1 MSVTKLIVREWIF
14 IQKLLQW
21 SPSWWLIMSL
31 FGYLEILSPLDD
43 RYSLSPVRHTLAS
56 PVDRMLFPSWIKT
69 SWQSLSPSG
78 VHSFCTSLV
87 KVSLHHSHFWYLRSK
102 ICVFWYLS
110 LFYPVETKIFNLH
123 ISGRRNLNRGICHT
137 PIFDLRYHLISYHMH
152 HLHH

>member
-14 IQKLLQW
+14 IQKLLQL

-31 FGYLEILSPLDD
+31 FGYLETLSPLDD

-56 PVDRMLFPSWIKT
+56 PVGRMLFPSWTKT

-78 VHSFCTSLV
+78 VYFCTSLV
-87 KVSLHHSHFWYLRSK
+87 KLFLHHSHFWYLRSK

-110 LFYPVETKIFNLH
+110 LFHPIETKIFNLH
-123 ISGRRNLNRGICHT
+123 ISGWRNLNRGICHT
-137 PIFDLRYHLISYHMH
+137 PIFYLRYHLISSPYAS
-152 HLHH
+152 LHH